1 MFCRNYCWRGHGGTL
16 IYRSLRLKRRCFP
29 AIAQALFVEFSAVS
43 AGLFYI
49 RQTDGKSA
57 DKQYRQCF
65 YVGRQTEKA
74 PINSGL
80 NFFFYISRYAKTSSG
95 LLTCTTSVLSM
106 ARKASASV

>member
-57 DKQYRQCF
+57 DKQRP
-65 YVGRQTEKA
+65 K
-74 PINSGL
+74 L
-80 NFFFYISRYAKTSSG
+80 FFYISRYAKTSSG

>member
-1 MFCRNYCWRGHGGTL
+1 MFCRNYCRRGHGGTL

-74 PINSGL
+74 PISSGL
-80 NFFFYISRYAKTSSG
+80 NFFIFPDMPKHRQG
-95 LLTCTTSVLSM
+95 C
-106 ARKASASV
+106 

>member
-1 MFCRNYCWRGHGGTL
+1 MFCRNYCRRGHGGTL

-74 PINSGL
+74 PISSGL
-80 NFFFYISRYAKTSSG
+80 NFFYISRYAKTSSG

>member
-1 MFCRNYCWRGHGGTL
+1 MFCRNYCRRGHGGAL

-43 AGLFYI
+43 AGLFI
-49 RQTDGKSA
+49 FGRQTGKA
-57 DKQYRQCF
+57 LIKQYRQCF

-74 PINSGL
+74 PISSGL
-80 NFFFYISRYAKTSSG
+80 NFFYISRYAKTSSG

>member
-1 MFCRNYCWRGHGGTL
+1 MFCRNYCRRGHGGTL

-29 AIAQALFVEFSAVS
+29 AIAQAFFVEFSAVS

-57 DKQYRQCF
+57 DKA
-65 YVGRQTEKA
+65 VQTMLLCPQTDGKRA
-74 PINSGL
+74 DKQRPKL
-80 NFFFYISRYAKTSSG
+80 FFYISRYAKTSSG

>member
-1 MFCRNYCWRGHGGTL
+1 MFCRNYCRRGHGGAL
-16 IYRSLRLKRRCFP
+16 IYRSLRLKHRCFP

-57 DKQYRQCF
+57 DKAVQTMLLC
-65 YVGRQTEKA
+65 RQTDGKSA
-74 PINSGL
+74 DKQRPKL
-80 NFFFYISRYAKTSSG
+80 FFYISRYAKTSSG

>member
-1 MFCRNYCWRGHGGTL
+1 MFCRNYCRRGHGGTL

-57 DKQYRQCF
+57 DK
-65 YVGRQTEKA
+65 
-74 PINSGL
+74 
-80 NFFFYISRYAKTSSG
+80 SS
-95 LLTCTTSVLSM
+95 TDNAFMS
-106 ARKASASV
+106 ADRRKKRR

>member
-1 MFCRNYCWRGHGGTL
+1 MFCRNYCRRGHGGTL

-57 DKQYRQCF
+57 AKSSTDNAF
-65 YVGRQTEKA
+65 
-74 PINSGL
+74 
-80 NFFFYISRYAKTSSG
+80 ISADR
-95 LLTCTTSVLSM
+95 
-106 ARKASASV
+106 RKKRR

>member
-1 MFCRNYCWRGHGGTL
+1 MFCRNYCRRGHGGTL
-16 IYRSLRLKRRCFP
+16 IYRSLRLKRRGFP
-29 AIAQALFVEFSAVS
+29 AIAQAFFVEFSAVS

-57 DKQYRQCF
+57 DKAVQTMIIC
-65 YVGRQTEKA
+65 RQTEGKSA
-74 PINSGL
+74 DKQRPKL
-80 NFFFYISRYAKTSSG
+80 FYYISRYAKSSSG

>member
-1 MFCRNYCWRGHGGTL
+1 MFCRNYCRRGHGGTL

-29 AIAQALFVEFSAVS
+29 AIAQAFFVEFSAVS

-57 DKQYRQCF
+57 DKAVQTMLLC
-65 YVGRQTEKA
+65 RQTDRKSA
-74 PINSGL
+74 DKQRPKL
-80 NFFFYISRYAKTSSG
+80 FFYISRYAKTSSG

>member
-1 MFCRNYCWRGHGGTL
+1 MFCRNYCQRGHGGAL

-57 DKQYRQCF
+57 DKAVQTMLLC
-65 YVGRQTEKA
+65 RQTDGKSA
-74 PINSGL
+74 DKQRPKL
-80 NFFFYISRYAKTSSG
+80 FFIFPDMPKHRQG
-95 LLTCTTSVLSM
+95 C
-106 ARKASASV
+106 

>member
-1 MFCRNYCWRGHGGTL
+1 MFCRNYCRRGHGGAL

-57 DKQYRQCF
+57 DKAVQTMLLC
-65 YVGRQTEKA
+65 RQTDGKA
-74 PINSGL
+74 PISSGL
-80 NFFFYISRYAKTSSG
+80 NFFYISRYAKTSSG

>member
-1 MFCRNYCWRGHGGTL
+1 MFCRNYCRRGHGGTL

-29 AIAQALFVEFSAVS
+29 AIAQAFFVEFSAVS

-57 DKQYRQCF
+57 DKAVQTMLL
-65 YVGRQTEKA
+65 GRQTDGKSA
-74 PINSGL
+74 DKQRPKL
-80 NFFFYISRYAKTSSG
+80 FFYISRYAKTSSG